1 MKSMT
6 LALALAV
13 VLIIGC
19 ASSTNLTSAKVY
31 YHKNED
37 FAKAESFSRLA
48 VQDDPKNWEAYFYL
62 ALSLAKQEKLD
73 EVGEAFRMA
82 KKLAPESK
90 REIVINNQRSIFAN
104 YYNKG
109 ITATDMERYSQ
120 AVGYFENATKVDPD
134 DPRAF
139 VNLGVA
145 YSNLGQMDRAIEAF
159 RRAIEADSNYVDGWR
174 NLGIT
179 YRLMGEQEEAIKA
192 FEKVVSLAPDDAE
205 GLFSLGD
212 AYFASGEY
220 EKSLQYYTKAAEKKP
235 EDAALQYQI
244 GEALFNL
251 GRFMEA
257 GQAFQKA
264 AALSR
269 DKDYGLFKDAMFNLG
284 VSYVRT
290 ENYDGAIGV
299 FTNLLEIEETPEIHE
314 MLGACYSKKGMT
326 QKALEEFK
334 KAEELKGK

>member
-1 MKSMT
+1 MKLIKMV
-6 LALALAV
+6 LAFAV
-13 VLIIGC
+13 ILIIGC
-19 ASSTNLTSAKVY
+19 AGSTNLTSAKVY

-48 VQDDPKNWEAYFYL
+48 IQDDPNNWEAHFYL

-73 EVGEAFRMA
+73 EAGEAFRMA

-90 REIVINNQRSIFAN
+90 RETIINNQRSIFAN
-104 YYNKG
+104 YFNRG
-109 ITATDMERYSQ
+109 ITANEMGKYSQ
-120 AVGYFENATKVDPD
+120 AVDYFLNATKVDPD

-145 YSNLGQMDRAIEAF
+145 YSNIGENDLALEAF

-179 YRLMGEQEEAIKA
+179 YRQMGQHEKAVEA
-192 FEKVVSLAPDDAE
+192 FEKVALLAPDDPD
-205 GLFSLGD
+205 GLSALAD
-212 AYFASGEY
+212 AYFGMGEY

-235 EDAALQYQI
+235 EDAGLQYQI

-269 DKDYGLFKDAMFNLG
+269 DKDQSLFKDAMFNLG

-290 ENYDGAIGV
+290 ENFDGAIGV
-299 FTNLLEIEETPEIHE
+299 FTSLLEIQETAEIHE
-314 MLGACYSKKGMT
+314 MLGACYGKKGMA
-326 QKALEEFK
+326 QKAIEEFK
-334 KAEELKGK
+334 KAEELKNK